1 MTTTTTKRY
10 TLDPGRA
17 ADRHSPE
24 HQVLRIREAAGAGLD
39 REAWFLME
47 TLWKRIR
54 RLVWAKLH
62 RFIPAGGREDIH
74 DDIQLR
80 CYLAWRSPA
89 PGHEFWQ
96 VKFWLCLDR
105 LVMDVTR
112 VDNRR
117 RSFVA
122 DFDLAIDKGPGSLVP
137 VTTSMTRTVELTATL
152 AVLPEMERYVVT
164 NLAEG
169 YSQEAIARA
178 LGCTSRT
185 VRNYLYRARKSLIA
199 WR

>member
-62 RFIPAGGREDIH
+62 RFIPAERREDVH

-89 PGHEFWQ
+89 PGHEFWA
-96 VKFWLCLDR
+96 VAFWLCLDR
-105 LVMDVTR
+105 MVIGVTR
-112 VDNRR
+112 VDSKR
-117 RSFVA
+117 RSFTSDVDIA
-122 DFDLAIDKGPGSLVP
+122 CDRGPGSLLC
-137 VTTSMTRTVELTATL
+137 VTTSMSRSVELTAAL
-152 AVLPEMERYVVT
+152 SRLPQMERYVVT

-169 YSQEAIARA
+169 YSQAAIARA
-178 LGCTSRT
+178 LGCTTRT